1 MVREK
6 EIVLNAK
13 KKNQTTKKWDGI
25 IIPIPEGYQRTSE
38 ELVIRRISDKSEFVW
53 IPVEMLDENGT
64 LDGLNFNNKFG
75 RRRFHNERFSE
86 TEYVDE
92 MTIELKEQIKSVEKY
107 GGFYVSRFLISKS
120 NNEVI
125 QSKKNA
131 EPLVN
136 VTFDEAVQYAES
148 FGNGKNITSHLLYG
162 AEYDS
167 ILCWLSKKA
176 IEKIT
181 IDDEYILYLMSRNAD
196 EKVMLIG
203 DKRIN
208 YLDEIYDL
216 NEDCMEWTNEVV
228 EMGSYRVIRQGGL
241 SNDSDYIGSIAGRKY
256 DEKDVSDNNLG
267 FRAVLCIQD

>member
-13 KKNQTTKKWDGI
+13 KKNQTTKQWEGI

-38 ELVIRRISDKSEFVW
+38 ELVIRRTSDKSEFVW

-64 LDGLNFNNKFG
+64 LDGINFNNKFG
-75 RRRFHNERFSE
+75 RRRFHNEGFSE

-92 MTIELKEQIKSVEKY
+92 MTIELKNQIKSVEKY

-120 NNEVI
+120 DNEVI

-131 EPLVN
+131 APLVN

-148 FGNGKNITSHLLYG
+148 FSNGKNVTSHLLYG

-196 EKVMLIG
+196 EKVILIG

-216 NEDCMEWTNEVV
+216 NEDCMEWTKEVV
-228 EMGSYRVIRQGGL
+228 EMGSYRVIRQGGI
-241 SNDSDYIGSIAGRKY
+241 SDDSDYIGSIAGRKY
-256 DEKDVSDNNLG
+256 DEKDVFDNNLG
-267 FRAVLCIQD
+267 FRVVLCI